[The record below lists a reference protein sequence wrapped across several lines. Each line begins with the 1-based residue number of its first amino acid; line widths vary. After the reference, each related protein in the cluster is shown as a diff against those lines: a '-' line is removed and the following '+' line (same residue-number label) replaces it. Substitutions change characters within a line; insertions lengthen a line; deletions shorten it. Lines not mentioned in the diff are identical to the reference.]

1 MKNMSKLLLAAL
13 VASVGPVLTTSGA
26 LAYVGP
32 IKTDTSAANA
42 VVADQNDA
50 NFTVAHGAPI
60 CFYIRGGLIHCYTP
74 RR

>member
-26 LAYVGP
+26 LAHVGP
-32 IKTDTSAANA
+32 IKTNTSAANA

-50 NFTVAHGAPI
+50 NFTVAYGRPI
-60 CFYIRGGLIHCYTP
+60 CYLIQGSWVCYY
-74 RR
+74 